1 MEQLPISPALAEPFS
16 RIFVD
21 RAEADWAFDL
31 LQETARRLDIH
42 GAYDPRFALT
52 LARRSGRLGLHL
64 NCGGWLV
71 LGFHGTASSA
81 MHLEGA
87 SHLSLRVDLA
97 LLAHSVSWDERFT
110 FLPFARKEGE
120 PEVRSYHL
128 PLDMVRPMT
137 SELQAAYEATL
148 AFIAQ
153 KFAAWKRASHWKQH
167 NPEIAEA
174 LFKPEQRERV
184 FAGLL
189 NEAELRYERHL
200 TAFYQDVSEEREEYE
215 VGEEAESKAEAEGVA
230 DFGEINSE
238 SSLQRRS
245 DVNLEISEPL
255 SGTSYF
261 TPKTFDLLA
270 GLHTSPTKDFYLSH
284 KDEFKIY
291 VEEPF
296 QQLFHQLASQ
306 LPPTITDL
314 METKKKVFARI
325 LKNDYDQG
333 GAWDF
338 YWGAFYPKGR
348 KRTEDAQLSMWINY
362 ERLEFGFYIGEYGNN
377 QRKRFVQNC
386 QENYEVLLHLLKDVL
401 TGESVVFGSHENII
415 IEPNGLIVSKLN
427 LSWQEWLL
435 NPDQGNFDVSV
446 ALPKQKVLQLSTE
459 ELTGQI
465 VQTYRKLFPLVLL
478 AFSDD
483 PIPAITQYL
492 KFSNEAKEFTA
503 HAAPSASSF
512 ILHPSSLPY
521 PLSQLAADT
530 GFDEAE
536 LARWVRAIERKGQAI
551 LYGPPGTGKTFL
563 AEKLAQ
569 HLVGGGDGFVEL
581 VQFHPAYA
589 YEDFMQGIRPQSEG
603 DRLSYPLMPGRFLE
617 FCGEAQQRTGRCVL
631 IVDEI
636 NRANLSRVFGE
647 LMYLLEYRDRAIP
660 LAGRGDFHIPA
671 NVRLIGTMNTA
682 DRSIALVDHALR
694 RRFAFIALAPNYD
707 VLRRFH
713 QATGFPVEGLIET
726 LTKLNRQ
733 IGDPH
738 YHVGITFFLHPHLSG
753 ELEDIWR
760 MEIEPY
766 LEEYFFDRPEQ
777 AENFRWDRVKE
788 SLGRD

>member
-21 RAEADWAFDL
+21 RAEAEWAFDL

-64 NCGGWLV
+64 NFGGWLV

-87 SHLSLRVDLA
+87 SHLSLWVDLA

-110 FLPFARKEGE
+110 FFPFARKKGE

-128 PLDMVRPMT
+128 PLDMIRPMT

-153 KFAAWKRASHWKQH
+153 KFAAWQRASHWKQH

-200 TAFYQDVSEEREEYE
+200 TAFYQDVSEEREEYNVDVSTEE
-215 VGEEAESKAEAEGVA
+215 VDIVNLSDLSAIHSQISEEA
-230 DFGEINSE
+230 
-238 SSLQRRS
+238 QM
-245 DVNLEISEPL
+245 
-255 SGTSYF
+255 
-261 TPKTFDLLA
+261 
-270 GLHTSPTKDFYLSH
+270 PTKIMTIQALDGIRP
-284 KDEFKIY
+284 EFQ
-291 VEEPF
+291 
-296 QQLFHQLASQ
+296 QQLFEAMKNCSNPERMLVCLYFMSDLPDEQHHLDEIEENLRKIFPPSLGDGKEPDGYKDFQASMVRGPFSDENRALKEGRVSPTSRLWEKTRRGFWKNTQL
-306 LPPTITDL
+306 
-314 METKKKVFARI
+314 
-325 LKNDYDQG
+325 G
-333 GAWDF
+333 
-338 YWGAFYPKGR
+338 
-348 KRTEDAQLSMWINY
+348 
-362 ERLEFGFYIGEYGNN
+362 N
-377 QRKRFVQNC
+377 QRAVEILRREGIQV
-386 QENYEVLLHLLKDVL
+386 
-401 TGESVVFGSHENII
+401 
-415 IEPNGLIVSKLN
+415 
-427 LSWQEWLL
+427 
-435 NPDQGNFDVSV
+435 
-446 ALPKQKVLQLSTE
+446 
-459 ELTGQI
+459 
-465 VQTYRKLFPLVLL
+465 
-478 AFSDD
+478 
-483 PIPAITQYL
+483 
-492 KFSNEAKEFTA
+492 KFSNDDTKKIVLIGEDFQEAVELN
-503 HAAPSASSF
+503 PLYSF
-512 ILHPSSLPY
+512 
-521 PLSQLAADT
+521 SQLAADT

-563 AEKLAQ
+563 AEKLAKY
-569 HLVGGGDGFVEL
+569 LIGGGDGFVEL

-660 LAGRGDFHIPA
+660 LAGGGDFHIPA
-671 NVRLIGTMNTA
+671 NVQLIGTMNTA

-694 RRFAFIALAPNYD
+694 RRFAFIALAPNYE

-713 QATGFPVEGLIET
+713 QTTGFPVEGLIET

-738 YHVGITFFLHPHLSG
+738 YHVGITFFLHPHLGG